1 MGNRACSGM
10 HSEDIRCV
18 STTFSAEKSRH
29 TLKVKCKTSFKI
41 DKPVNEAELI
51 RKLEGSKQNK
61 VTEMPMP

>member
-1 MGNRACSGM
+1 MACIPKILGVCLQLLVQKRA
-10 HSEDIRCV
+10 DIP
-18 STTFSAEKSRH
+18 
-29 TLKVKCKTSFKI
+29 LKVKCKTSFKI